1 MTVYILPSTTVNPGG
16 ADGHEVTD
24 VSTTDER
31 DRQRYETLKRQIAT
45 VGFLR
50 RGTVVQ
56 RWTTCGKATC
66 ACQTDPS
73 QRHGPYYQWTRK
85 VKGKTVT
92 VRLPPH
98 QARLFAEW
106 IANARALDA
115 LIGQM
120 ERLSTRIT
128 DRVLRQTDNS

>member
-1 MTVYILPSTTVNPGG
+1 
-16 ADGHEVTD
+16 
-24 VSTTDER
+24 VSTAADER
-31 DRQRYETLKRQIAT
+31 DRQRYAALQRQVETL
-45 VGFLR
+45 GFLR
-50 RGTVVQ
+50 RGSVVR

-66 ACQTDPS
+66 ACQADPA

-98 QARLFAEW
+98 QARLFEEW

-128 DRVLRQTDNS
+128 DRMLQDTDNS